1 MKALS
6 ALNHYLWRYRGRL
19 GIGLVFV
26 TISNLFAIFP
36 AQIVRHAFDL
46 VRESILLYRLSDGLS
61 LKANL
66 ETYFSTML
74 LMLGLVLLSTAVLRG
89 LFLFLMRQT
98 VIVVSRKVEFDLR
111 NDLYAHFQKL
121 PLAFYRR
128 SNTGDLMA
136 RVTEDVNKVRMY
148 LGPGIMYSVNLFTTI
163 VLVVSIMLSVSSR
176 LTWFVLMPLPVLAI
190 SVYFVNHL
198 ILTRSTAI
206 QEKLADLTTMT
217 QEMFSGIRVIKSF
230 ASEAAVK
237 KRFSTQS
244 EAYMERSMRLVRVN
258 ALFFPMILLL
268 IGAST
273 LITLYIGG
281 QEVMAGKLTA
291 GNLAE
296 FFIYVNMLTWPVASI
311 GWVTSIIQRAAA
323 SQARINR
330 MFAEQP
336 TFDIGE
342 GEKMQ
347 LEGQLEFR
355 NVHFT
360 YPETGVKA
368 LQGVS
373 FSLEPGKTL
382 GIIGKTG
389 SGKSTIANLLLRLY
403 EPDQGKILVDGKPL
417 RQLQPL
423 DFRRQVGY
431 IPQDDFLFSD
441 TIANNILFSLVHDNH
456 NGHRLPAAE
465 RRELLARVTAIS
477 DVQKDIEEFPDGF
490 ETMLGE
496 RGITLSG
503 GQKQRVAIA
512 RAIAA
517 RPKLLLLDDSFSAID
532 TYTEA
537 RILQNLGSILRDST
551 NVLISH
557 RVSTVKNADHILV
570 LDEGRVVEQGT
581 HDALVAKGGYYDSL
595 FKKQQ
600 AQKAKKQHS
609 MPDATST
616 NGV

>member
-1 MKALS
+1 MKSLAS
-6 ALNHYLWRYRGRL
+6 LNAYLWRYRGLL
-19 GIGLVFV
+19 GIGLLFV

-46 VRESILLYRLSDGLS
+46 VRDSIVLYRLSGGLS
-61 LKANL
+61 LEAVVDQ
-66 ETYFSTML
+66 YFGTL
-74 LMLGLVLLSTAVLRG
+74 LLILGAVLLATAVLRG
-89 LFLFLMRQT
+89 LFMFLMRQT
-98 VIVVSRKVEFDLR
+98 VIVVSRKIEYDLR

-121 PLAFYRR
+121 PLSFYRR

-136 RVTEDVNKVRMY
+136 RITEDVNKVRMY

-163 VLVVSIMLSVSSR
+163 VLVVAIMVSVSDR
-176 LTWFVLMPLPVLAI
+176 LTLYVLLPLPVLAF
-190 SVYFVNHL
+190 SVYFVNRM

-206 QEKLADLTTMT
+206 QEKLSELTTMA

-230 ASEAAVK
+230 ASEASVK
-237 KRFSTQS
+237 QRFAEES
-244 EAYMERSMRLVRVN
+244 EAYMQRSMRLVQVN
-258 ALFFPMILLL
+258 ALFFPLILLL

-273 LITLYIGG
+273 LITLYVGG
-281 QEVMAGKLTA
+281 QEVMAGRLTA

-330 MFAEQP
+330 IFSEQP
-336 TFDIGE
+336 PFDIHH
-342 GEKMQ
+342 
-347 LEGQLEFR
+347 GQEVALTGKVEFKD
-355 NVHFT
+355 VYFT
-360 YPETGVKA
+360 YPDTGVQA
-368 LQGVS
+368 LKGVTLR
-373 FSLEPGKTL
+373 LEPGRTL

-403 EPDQGKILVDGKPL
+403 RPDHGRIFIDGHPL
-417 RQLQPL
+417 EDLQPL
-423 DFRRQVGY
+423 SFRRQVGY

-441 TIANNILFSLVHDNH
+441 TIAQNILFSHHAGAQHAPLEPEEQ
-456 NGHRLPAAE
+456 GRLLE
-465 RRELLARVTAIS
+465 RVTRIS
-477 DVQKDIEEFPDGF
+477 DVHKDIQDFPRGF
-490 ETMLGE
+490 DTELGE

-517 RPKLLLLDDSFSAID
+517 HPKIMVFDDSFSAID
-532 TYTEA
+532 THTEA
-537 RILQNLGSILRDST
+537 QILQNLGSILKDST

-570 LDEGRVVEQGT
+570 LDDGRVVEEGRHESLMQRN
-581 HDALVAKGGYYDSL
+581 GYYAQL
-595 FKKQQ
+595 YEKQQ
-600 AQKAKKQHS
+600 AQRQR
-609 MPDATST
+609 ATERRQAL
-616 NGV
+616 